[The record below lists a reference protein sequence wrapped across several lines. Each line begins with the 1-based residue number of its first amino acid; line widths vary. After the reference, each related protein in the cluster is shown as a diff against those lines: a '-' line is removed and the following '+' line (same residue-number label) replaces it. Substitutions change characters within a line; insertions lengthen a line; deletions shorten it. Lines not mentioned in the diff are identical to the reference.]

1 MSLTH
6 NKINLWNL
14 QFTVILT
21 TPRTAT
27 NIIKARPAN
36 AKWGFTIKSWWRLWY
51 NRKQPNIPIIYINAV
66 SKRNTIHFYHAGL
79 GWWWWYWT
87 DCDMVDCWKWKKLF
101 QIRTIIESCHIINTA
116 WKVSISEEILV
127 CIFPHSDW
135 IQREYSCG
143 SGVKPVKKLVFLHLE
158 DNLIP

>member
-27 NIIKARPAN
+27 NIIKARPAY

-87 DCDMVDCWKWKKLF
+87 DCDMVDCRKWKKNCFKSEPLSEAVTLLTPPEKCPYPEKF
-101 QIRTIIESCHIINTA
+101 WSAFSRIRTEYGENTVVA
-116 WKVSISEEILV
+116 
-127 CIFPHSDW
+127 
-135 IQREYSCG
+135 RG
-143 SGVKPVKKLVFLHLE
+143 
-158 DNLIP
+158 